1 MAYFLQE
8 EPQDSVTI
16 MNNAVRN
23 GAIQEQ
29 ENLRDVARRMAIEQD
44 PTLSFVNRQI
54 ASGLLGA
61 KTAWQDAFNKG
72 DAQGMVNAQKAA
84 DSLRQQAASIGWDA
98 NGYGADV
105 TLEQA
110 AQNLANN
117 DTRAINNIFYN
128 LQDSGDLYTQGVAD
142 YLDKGYSIDSAK
154 RLAGQNADRNTRGNV
169 NQLIDAYHMYG
180 TDPRGAINQ
189 NGLRLLGMMAQQGGV
204 SPSELV
210 NFYAQMQA
218 SPKDNWNFEN
228 SLLTAQNAQNYALDR
243 MDRSQQYN
251 RENQVRSQ
259 NFQKEMAQLNN
270 SLGLS
275 REITLMQ
282 ARIEAGLIQ
291 KDAAHNWLKSKYMA
305 AGMDE
310 QTAEVAALTSLVGGK
325 GKGGAGTIGGVK
337 PDSGMF
343 KALME
348 HANNLISRA
357 EEAEANGNKE
367 LAAQL
372 MAEAEQYKQ
381 QANKYA
387 AMGGGND
394 GAGTGGYGDIQND
407 YDAFSKYY
415 QEALN
420 KANGNRE
427 YIDKIITDARQ
438 VNPVF
443 ADNFI
448 GDYYTNRDSGTPSE
462 QPSTANTPSRRE
474 YSSASNARSNPS
486 LNGQMIVG
494 PSGGNVIQKVVDA
507 FNPQLPVYGEN
518 DKIDLTKPAKKYMS
532 LDEAKQRGLG
542 ITEINGQRVVI
553 E

>member
-29 ENLRDVARRMAIEQD
+29 QNLIDRARQAAIEQD

-105 TLEQA
+105 SLEQA

-154 RLAGQNADRNTRGNV
+154 RLAGQNADRNTRGNI

-243 MDRSQQYN
+243 MDRSQQYT
-251 RENQVRSQ
+251 RENQERTFAQQEFMAKLNAKLGIDKMLAQVQIGQMSR
-259 NFQKEMAQLNN
+259 EMAFNFGVNKLREVGVPEATAKQIMTAQIAGIKTDAPSKGN
-270 SLGLS
+270 SNSGS
-275 REITLMQ
+275 KSGEGGMKISDANTIINQYRKWAEEHPD
-282 ARIEAGLIQ
+282 ADPSANPFKDGYDEA
-291 KDAAHNWLKSKYMA
+291 
-305 AGMDE
+305 
-310 QTAEVAALTSLVGGK
+310 VAAMNGYSDAPLDPDNADSVYSWATRICEENYRRGYPLNEAQLVE
-325 GKGGAGTIGGVK
+325 V
-337 PDSGMF
+337 
-343 KALME
+343 
-348 HANNLISRA
+348 ISRA
-357 EEAEANGNKE
+357 
-367 LAAQL
+367 
-372 MAEAEQYKQ
+372 
-381 QANKYA
+381 
-387 AMGGGND
+387 
-394 GAGTGGYGDIQND
+394 GGYGPQVAEDLKQKGML
-407 YDAFSKYY
+407 AG
-415 QEALN
+415 
-420 KANGNRE
+420 NG
-427 YIDKIITDARQ
+427 
-438 VNPVF
+438 
-443 ADNFI
+443 
-448 GDYYTNRDSGTPSE
+448 G
-462 QPSTANTPSRRE
+462 
-474 YSSASNARSNPS
+474 
-486 LNGQMIVG
+486 
-494 PSGGNVIQKVVDA
+494 
-507 FNPQLPVYGEN
+507 YGRKE
-518 DKIDLTKPAKKYMS
+518 
-532 LDEAKQRGLG
+532 
-542 ITEINGQRVVI
+542 
-553 E
+553 

>member
-29 ENLRDVARRMAIEQD
+29 QNLIDRARQAAIEQD
-44 PTLSFVNRQI
+44 PTLSFVDRQI

-61 KTAWQDAFNKG
+61 KTAWQDAFNNG

-105 TLEQA
+105 SLEQA

-154 RLAGQNADRNTRGNV
+154 RLAGQNADRNTRGNI

-228 SLLTAQNAQNYALDR
+228 RLIEQENANNYALGR

-251 RENQVRSQ
+251 RENQERAFAQQEFMAKLNAKLGIDKMLAQAQIGQVSR
-259 NFQKEMAQLNN
+259 EMAFNFGVN
-270 SLGLS
+270 K
-275 REITLMQ
+275 LM
-282 ARIEAGLIQ
+282 EAGVPEASARQI
-291 KDAAHNWLKSKYMA
+291 MA
-305 AGMDE
+305 AQIAGIKTGAPSKGNGNSSSKSGEGGMKISDANTIINQYRKWAEEHPDADPAANPFKDGYDE
-310 QTAEVAALTSLVGGK
+310 AVAAMNGYSEAPLDPDNADSVYSWATRICEENYRQGYPLTEEQLVK
-325 GKGGAGTIGGVK
+325 VISK
-337 PDSGMF
+337 P
-343 KALME
+343 
-348 HANNLISRA
+348 
-357 EEAEANGNKE
+357 
-367 LAAQL
+367 
-372 MAEAEQYKQ
+372 
-381 QANKYA
+381 
-387 AMGGGND
+387 
-394 GAGTGGYGDIQND
+394 GGYGPQVAEDLKQKGML
-407 YDAFSKYY
+407 AG
-415 QEALN
+415 
-420 KANGNRE
+420 NG
-427 YIDKIITDARQ
+427 
-438 VNPVF
+438 
-443 ADNFI
+443 
-448 GDYYTNRDSGTPSE
+448 G
-462 QPSTANTPSRRE
+462 
-474 YSSASNARSNPS
+474 
-486 LNGQMIVG
+486 
-494 PSGGNVIQKVVDA
+494 
-507 FNPQLPVYGEN
+507 YGRKE
-518 DKIDLTKPAKKYMS
+518 
-532 LDEAKQRGLG
+532 
-542 ITEINGQRVVI
+542 
-553 E
+553 

>member
-29 ENLRDVARRMAIEQD
+29 QNLIDKARQAAIEQD

-105 TLEQA
+105 SLEQA

-128 LQDSGDLYTQGVAD
+128 LQDSDDLYTQGVAD

-154 RLAGQNADRNTRGNV
+154 RLAGQNADRNTRGNI

-210 NFYAQMQA
+210 NFYAKMQA

-243 MDRSQQYN
+243 MARSQEYN
-251 RENQVRSQ
+251 VANQERAFAQ
-259 NFQKEMAQLNN
+259 QERMKQLDNDLGIQRMMAQAQIQIN
-270 SLGLS
+270 SGIMS
-275 REITLMQ
+275 REAGYNWMVQKLV
-282 ARIEAGLIQ
+282 EAGV
-291 KDAAHNWLKSKYMA
+291 
-305 AGMDE
+305 DE
-310 QTAEVAALTSLVGGK
+310 QTARQYAAAQLIGGK
-325 GKGGAGTIGGVK
+325 GKGTGSRLDSTQVKHLEEELKAARADYNAWRDMNQDKDPSAYPGYARLQQLEAMSNSILGFSNGG
-337 PDSGMF
+337 S
-343 KALME
+343 
-348 HANNLISRA
+348 
-357 EEAEANGNKE
+357 NGNSVYSE
-367 LAAQL
+367 IA
-372 MAEAEQYKQ
+372 
-381 QANKYA
+381 
-387 AMGGGND
+387 
-394 GAGTGGYGDIQND
+394 ND
-407 YDAFSKYY
+407 YDKFRDFY
-415 QEALN
+415 QKALDDA
-420 KANGNRE
+420 ANDPSVT
-427 YIDKIITDARQ
+427 YADIIAHAEQ
-438 VNPVF
+438 VNKEF
-443 ADNFI
+443 ADNFF
-448 GDYYTNRDSGTPSE
+448 DDSYRNAKRPGAKEPPKETKSE
-462 QPSTANTPSRRE
+462 SEPPRRVATSNTTI
-474 YSSASNARSNPS
+474 NPS
-486 LNGQMIVG
+486 YNNGQQIVVPQG
-494 PSGGNVIQKVVDA
+494 VQNQIAEAAKGILQDA
-507 FNPQLPVYGEN
+507 VHGRTN
-518 DKIDLTKPAKKYMS
+518 IDPMREEYLRKMT
-532 LDEAKQRGLG
+532 R
-542 ITEINGQRVVI
+542 
-553 E
+553 